1 MLLSSAYRTKRCP
14 RRSSSRSRSS
24 STRLLSSGES
34 TPRTQK
40 VTSAVSNI
48 IWGIRVLRAASIRRS
63 RRHGNA
69 VADDDRVIANE
80 HFPDHQAYNALPL
93 DDVKR
98 VRGFTEP
105 REKCRQRFR
114 EMQVR
119 RSFSGLFGNRLQ
131 LHSQRT
137 LALPQ

>member
-1 MLLSSAYRTKRCP
+1 
-14 RRSSSRSRSS
+14 
-24 STRLLSSGES
+24 
-34 TPRTQK
+34 
-40 VTSAVSNI
+40 
-48 IWGIRVLRAASIRRS
+48 
-63 RRHGNA
+63 

-80 HFPDHQAYNALPL
+80 HFPDHQAYEALPL

-119 RSFSGLFGNRLQ
+119 RSVSRLFGNRLQ